1 MRTAFL
7 LVWLA
12 VPAAV
17 GAYHYGPGQARL
29 ALDEADRLL
38 AAAEEDVA
46 AWDWS
51 AAVKKYDAALA
62 LLPPERAD
70 VARRVRLARAKAQM
84 SGKDLPGGYDELTT
98 LLADLSAEPQADP
111 RLLKQTRE
119 SLASAQYYLTWLMRL
134 EGKPRDEWEPQI
146 EAARQNYRLLA
157 EGAGESGQDADLERH
172 SQDLEAAIRL
182 ARMDLADLQA
192 LPLPSQCQGCCSNN
206 CKKKGQCKKPGKNPN
221 HGENDAR
228 GAGSGPP
235 PDNQGS

>member
-17 GAYHYGPGQARL
+17 GAYHYGPGQSRV
-29 ALDEADRLL
+29 ALDDADQLL
-38 AAAEEDVA
+38 AAADEDAA

-51 AAVKKYDAALA
+51 AAVKKYNAALA

-98 LLADLSAEPQADP
+98 LLAELSEHPQADP
-111 RLLKQTRE
+111 QLLYETRE

-134 EGKPRDEWEPQI
+134 EGRPRDEWEPQI

-157 EGAGESGQDADLERH
+157 EKASDSGEEVDLQRH
-172 SQDLEAAIRL
+172 SEDLEAAIRL
-182 ARMDLADLQA
+182 ARMDLSDLQA
-192 LPLPSQCQGCCSNN
+192 LPLPSQCKGCCSGN
-206 CKKKGQCKKPGKNPN
+206 CKKKGQCKGKNPK
-221 HGENDAR
+221 HGENDSR
-228 GAGSGPP
+228 GAGAGPP